1 MPPAYPQRADR
12 LARITLLV
20 AMAISAATILI
31 AGHDLWFW
39 SDELDWLTSSHDFV
53 PRHLLFPHGSHLIAI
68 PRAIYEAFPRI
79 FGVDYLPFRV
89 FAVACLLAC
98 AAQAFVLIRRR
109 VGGPP
114 AAAAATVLLFFG
126 SAQEIV
132 VSPLGIPFTLS
143 IALGLAALL
152 AVERRR
158 LGGDVGAT
166 ALLVLSI
173 LSHTFGLIFAI
184 GVAVYYGAD
193 RGRRRE
199 LWVALIP
206 IALWVIW
213 WIWAR
218 QFDQGITSSGNILG
232 APFFVI
238 EAVGAAVEGLSGL
251 GPLLDGRLDAV
262 LGVTALALFGYRLL
276 RGGVRPWL
284 YAYAAAALAF
294 WFAVALAE
302 SAERGPDTPRYLF
315 FGAVI
320 VLLIAAE
327 SLRGLRVTGRG
338 IWILAAVFAVA
349 MAGNVARLTEA
360 IDDESDQAREV
371 RAQIAVQDFD
381 AAAIDPSFAA
391 ADLGPPA
398 SDQFPSTA
406 GELRD
411 FAAAVGPLGYSPDE
425 LRAQTEAVR
434 RGADFVL
441 VRALGIGAGEI
452 PAGQPLKTSG
462 CVTRR
467 PAADGYTT
475 FELSPGLNVV
485 RLERDPGAAGATLD
499 LGRFADVPDVEIGTL
514 RAGRRNVVVLP
525 GDGLAEPWRART
537 TGTIEACRAR
547 AAP

>member
-1 MPPAYPQRADR
+1 MPPGSTERDDR
-12 LARITLLV
+12 LARIILVV
-20 AMAISAATILI
+20 AMAVSAATILI
-31 AGHDLWFW
+31 AGRDLWFW
-39 SDELDWLTSSHDFV
+39 SDELDWLTSSDDFL

-68 PRAIYEAFPRI
+68 PRVIYEAFPRI

-114 AAAAATVLLFFG
+114 AVAAATVLLFFG

-158 LGGDVGAT
+158 LGGDVGAM
-166 ALLVLSI
+166 ALLILSI
-173 LSHTFGLIFAI
+173 LSHTFGVIFAI
-184 GVAVYYGAD
+184 GLAVYYVTD

-199 LWVALIP
+199 LWVALVP

-218 QFDQGITSSGNILG
+218 QFDQSITSSGNILG
-232 APFFVI
+232 APFFVV
-238 EAVGAAVEGLSGL
+238 EAVGAAIEGLSGL
-251 GPLLDGRLDAV
+251 GPLLGGRIDAV
-262 LGVTALALFGYRLL
+262 FGVVAIALLGYRVL

-284 YAYAAAALAF
+284 YAYVAAAFAF

-327 SLRGLRVTGRG
+327 SLRGIRLSDRG
-338 IWILAAVFAVA
+338 AWILAAVFAVA
-349 MAGNVARLTEA
+349 MAGNVGRLTDA
-360 IDDESDQAREV
+360 IGGESDRAREV
-371 RAQIAVQDFD
+371 RAQIAVQDFE
-381 AAAIDPSFAA
+381 AAAIDPSFAV

-398 SDQFPSTA
+398 GDQLPSTA
-406 GELRD
+406 GELRE
-411 FAAAVGPLGYSPDE
+411 FAAEVGPLGFSADE
-425 LRAQTEAVR
+425 LRAQTDAIR

-441 VRALGIGAGEI
+441 IRALGIGAGEI
-452 PAGQPLKTSG
+452 PAGQALKTSG
-462 CVTRR
+462 CAIRR

-475 FELSPGLNVV
+475 FELTPGLNVV
-485 RLERDPGAAGATLD
+485 TLQRDSGAAGASLD
-499 LGRFADVPDVEIGTL
+499 LGRFADVPDVEIATL
-514 RAGRRNVVVLP
+514 RAGRRNVIVLP
-525 GDGLAEPWRART
+525 GDGLEEPWRART

-547 AAP
+547 AAR